1 MVFLCSNICT
11 SEEIVCVSF
20 VFSIHASYTYGL
32 GFGKMI
38 KSEKENGVKPFS
50 MITHHTRGS
59 PIVVNKF

>member
-1 MVFLCSNICT
+1 MVFLCSNSCT

-38 KSEKENGVKPFS
+38 KTEKKMARKPFS
-50 MITHHTRGS
+50 RNDSRFTTSILWNQR
-59 PIVVNKF
+59 